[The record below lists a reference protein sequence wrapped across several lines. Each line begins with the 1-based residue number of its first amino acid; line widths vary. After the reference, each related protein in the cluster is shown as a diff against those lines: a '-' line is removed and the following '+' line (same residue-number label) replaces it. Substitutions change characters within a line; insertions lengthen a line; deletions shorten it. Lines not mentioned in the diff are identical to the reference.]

1 MPNRS
6 SLDEE
11 FRLTPESTTCSV
23 LVIEHEDRHMT
34 NEEIHIERAVREI
47 AAVVVMRTREEMEMD
62 YEAMLQEHRKQRAER
77 CAKQRAW

>member
-1 MPNRS
+1 
-6 SLDEE
+6 
-11 FRLTPESTTCSV
+11 
-23 LVIEHEDRHMT
+23 MT